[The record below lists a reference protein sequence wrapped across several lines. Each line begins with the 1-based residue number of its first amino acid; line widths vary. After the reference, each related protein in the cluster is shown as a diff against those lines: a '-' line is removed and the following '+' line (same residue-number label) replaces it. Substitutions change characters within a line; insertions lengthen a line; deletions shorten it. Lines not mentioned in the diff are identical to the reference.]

1 MAMSRK
7 HYVAVAQAVKDVRDI
22 AKDSPSVRNA
32 SEALDLLAR
41 RLATV
46 FQGDNGMFD
55 RNRFLRACGSNDHD
69 A

>member
-1 MAMSRK
+1 MAMSKK

-22 AKDSPSVRNA
+22 AKDARNV
-32 SEALDLLAR
+32 SEALDLLAQ

>member
-1 MAMSRK
+1 MAMSKK

-22 AKDSPSVRNA
+22 AKDVRNA
-32 SEALDLLAR
+32 SEALDLLAQ

>member
-22 AKDSPSVRNA
+22 AKDARNA

>member
-22 AKDSPSVRNA
+22 AKDVRNA